1 MARPNTYW
9 VPRGIPPPT
18 HTDMKGTHMNYPQSG
33 PTATVYGTPAS
44 GAWDQVRAALDP
56 AGSHSYAA
64 PGYAADGH
72 RSTWSRMPRFMR
84 YSLVS
89 IGLLLFIGCFSP
101 LFGRSALVHNI
112 RSLLVWAIIVGLIYL
127 LSRRK
132 KVELAP
138 VQMVGV
144 VARPSTSRD
153 ADSIIEEFR
162 RTGNRN
168 LIPDEVRSWAYGAL
182 SEENVGGIL
191 NQMAGYE
198 VAHDLTIRNN
208 PNGPVT
214 ANVDHLVTGP
224 NGTFMVDTKRWAG
237 TLCARNGSFATVEG
251 GPQDE
256 HRRKAPETLRYEASK
271 VPGGVDLII
280 VAVDGRGTIQGGSIM
295 LSEGGTPILAVKAEA
310 LTNTIRA
317 QRFRPGLPMQKLVTG
332 FPLSL

>member
-1 MARPNTYW
+1 
-9 VPRGIPPPT
+9 
-18 HTDMKGTHMNYPQSG
+18 MNYPQSG

-56 AGSHSYAA
+56 AGATGYAAPGYAAPGYAA

-72 RSTWSRMPRFMR
+72 RSSWSRMPRFMR
-84 YSLVS
+84 YTLVS
-89 IGLLLFIGCFSP
+89 VGLLLFIGFLSP
-101 LFGRSALVHNI
+101 MLSRSALTHNI
-112 RSLLVWAIIVGLIYL
+112 GSLLVWVVIIGSIYL
-127 LSRRK
+127 YLSRRK
-132 KVELAP
+132 KAEPAP
-138 VQMVGV
+138 VQRVGAV
-144 VARPSTSRD
+144 SRPSTSRD

-162 RTGNRN
+162 RTRNRD
-168 LIPDEVRSWAYGAL
+168 LIPNEVRSWAYGAL

-191 NQMAGYE
+191 NRMAGYE
-198 VAHDLTIRNN
+198 VAHDLTIRNK

-214 ANVDHLVTGP
+214 ANIDHLVTGP

-237 TLCARNGSFATVEG
+237 TLCARNGTFATVEG

-256 HRRKAPETLRYEASK
+256 YRRKAPETLRYEASK

-295 LSEGGTPILAVKAEA
+295 LSEDGTPILAVKAEA
-310 LTNTIRA
+310 LTSTIRA
-317 QRFRPGLPMQKLVTG
+317 QRFRPGLPMQELVTG